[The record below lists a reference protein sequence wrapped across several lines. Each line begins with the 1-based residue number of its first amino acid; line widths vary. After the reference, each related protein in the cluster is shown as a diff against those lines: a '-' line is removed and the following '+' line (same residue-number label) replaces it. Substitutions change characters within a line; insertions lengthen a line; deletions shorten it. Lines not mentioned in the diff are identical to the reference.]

1 MGHIIVYHKVF
12 KLGIVEPRQNSN
24 KLLSIRFIDG
34 VHTINN
40 TTGIENNPFLI
51 TLSDEFENYIIN
63 AKYKNDFDRLTKERA
78 SKLQFDLSSV
88 EITASNEINAKVTSS
103 SFDTQYKVE
112 IKYAN
117 NALLGDCACP
127 VGFDCKHIYRVLDKI
142 HSFYVSNYN
151 SPALDIYNQ
160 VKKVSGYRSP
170 TFLFL
175 SFISFNELKKYF
187 DNKLTDDFIKPLLE
201 TTHLKAD
208 INSFNIIYL
217 YLNIHKKDSLN
228 NYLDSIPANTAIKKF
243 YEANIKEA
251 TNYKFVINKLEKD
264 NFYSLVNDL
273 FEGNYDALL
282 EFALYN
288 KDYKY
293 YDFTSGLN
301 SLIPLCHLT
310 KEDIST
316 ITNLIVNN
324 NAFSKETVDAI
335 KPLLNAEQMLTI
347 YRAKPYLIDLDYSVI
362 DYEDGLE
369 YFSQFNDN
377 ERLKFIKANIN
388 KLEENARYYIE
399 QLFELVNE
407 RYNFSYDCNLYDC
420 LCEFQDASYYA
431 LLFLNVSNNKT
442 FINMH
447 INDAIE
453 RTKHIDLSKLDEYFK
468 FDVINHN
475 EDIYNDEYFLRVS
488 EPSFNFS
495 NCIYINDVDK
505 FVYYYWDN
513 LVCNCLNDKNR
524 TIKNYFDEL
533 NKICKAATTEKLNS
547 IIDATFD
554 KCNNAKKK
562 IVQDEMRTF
571 LLGQSKNKTNKIALK
586 ILNEEK
592 TRLKIELNT
601 NSSLNVYIGKQKLYK
616 IHYVADFIHAVRN
629 EENIDVYKN
638 YKFNCSLEEFDDFSK
653 ELTNILLT
661 CFLANSYESNYFSRF
676 NNIYLNEEGLARL
689 IHLYNG
695 IYREKVFYS
704 LNKEEK
710 EVKFSID
717 ENKVITMSSTFERED
732 LIFAK
737 DGVYYI
743 DRLNKTLSLIKG
755 GDQINSILDFFLSFE
770 GYDIEKNE
778 EFFLKYIYKGNEE
791 LISIPESINKLNE
804 NYQNIEIYI
813 DMEENVLTKKI
824 VVKENGLPIEKNEY
838 STITIENLNFID
850 NLFKNFKFIDNK
862 IVKDEDIYNFLIADI
877 SPLQSICTIYL
888 SEHIKTKN
896 IINFPKQNLRIDYG
910 SSMIEAFWTESSFSN
925 EELEKIYNAL
935 KKKKKFVQLKNN
947 QIINIQNENAKEF
960 YNISEGLRLDK
971 TKLTTEQKT
980 NFYNA
985 FKAINAIEDNKV
997 KEYFTKVIDEVKDFK
1012 NNKLDL
1018 SNINAKLRD
1027 YQIDGV
1033 NWMASLAKH
1042 NLGGILA
1049 DDMGLGK
1056 TLQTIALLNI
1066 DKTAIPS
1073 LIVCP
1078 KSLVFNWYNEFLK
1091 FDPNTK
1097 AIKIFGS
1104 QEERKQIINNIKPNE
1119 HIIYITSYD
1128 SLRNDL
1134 EKYNCTFQYL
1144 ILDEAQAIKTFTSKK
1159 SRSVKQI
1166 KSIHRFALTGTPIEN
1181 SALELWSIFDFLMP
1195 GYLDDIDVFKKRF
1208 ETEDEYKN
1216 IIAKRVSLF
1225 ILRRTKK
1232 DVLNDLPEKIERVIE
1247 AEMTTEQRKTYDA
1260 YCQVAKKALG
1270 QSSSIFE
1277 ILPYLMRLRQICV
1290 EPSMFIENYSGNSG
1304 KMNLIYDYINTLI
1317 KEGHK
1322 VLIFSQFVKA
1332 LNILETH
1339 LNKEKI
1345 KYYLLTGETKAE
1357 ERVIL
1362 CDKFN
1367 NDKTPLFLISLK
1379 AGGNG
1384 LNLTGA
1390 DTVIHIDPW
1399 WNAAVQD
1406 QATDRAHRIGQKN
1419 NVTVLKFICENSIE
1433 EKVIELQ
1440 NMKKDLIDSLISSNE
1455 KSILQLTHD
1464 DIKFLLN

>member
-1 MGHIIVYHKVF
+1 MGHILVYHKLF
-12 KLGIVEPRQNSN
+12 KLGVIEPIQNN
-24 KLLSIRFIDG
+24 NILLSIRFLDG
-34 VHTINN
+34 VHIINN
-40 TTGIENNPFLI
+40 VTGIENNPFLI
-51 TLSDEFENYIIN
+51 TLSDEFEKYIIDGS
-63 AKYKNDFDRLTKERA
+63 YKNDFDKITKERA
-78 SKLQFDLSSV
+78 SKLQFDLSSIQFV
-88 EITASNEINAKVTSS
+88 SSNEISAKVMSS
-103 SFDTQYKVE
+103 SYDTQYDVK
-112 IKYAN
+112 IKYSHPN
-117 NALLGDCACP
+117 LLGDCSCP
-127 VGFDCKHIYRVLDKI
+127 VGFKCKHVYRVLDKI
-142 HSFYVSNYN
+142 YSFYVSNYN

-160 VKKVSGYRSP
+160 IKKVSTYRSP

-175 SFISFNELKKYF
+175 SFKSFNELKKYL
-187 DNKLTDDFIKPLLE
+187 DNKLADNLIQPLLE
-201 TTHLKAD
+201 TSYSKSD
-208 INSFNIIYL
+208 INAFNIIYL
-217 YLNIHKKDSLN
+217 YLDLNKKNNLN
-228 NYLDSIPANTAIKKF
+228 TYLNSISNNTAMKNF
-243 YEANIKEA
+243 YESNIKEA
-251 TNYKFVINKLEKD
+251 TNYRNASHKLEKD
-264 NFYSLVNDL
+264 NFYSLLNDL
-273 FEGNYDALL
+273 FEENYDSILH
-282 EFALYN
+282 FALYN
-288 KDYKY
+288 EDYKY
-293 YDFTSGLN
+293 YDFTSSLN
-301 SLIPLCHLT
+301 SLIPLCNLS
-310 KEDIST
+310 KEDAST
-316 ITNLIVNN
+316 ITNLIINN
-324 NAFSKETVDAI
+324 NAFSKETVNAI
-335 KPLLNAEQMLTI
+335 KPSLSAEQMLAI
-347 YRAKPYLIDLDYSVI
+347 HRAKPYLIDLDYSVI
-362 DYEDGLE
+362 DYEDGVE

-377 ERLKFIKANIN
+377 ERLKFIKANID
-388 KLEENARYYIE
+388 KLEKNAKHYIE
-399 QLFELVNE
+399 QLFELVDK
-407 RYNFSYDCNLYDC
+407 RYFFSYDCNLYDC

-431 LLFLNVSNNKT
+431 LLFLNISNNKT
-442 FINMH
+442 FIKAH

-453 RTKHIDLSKLDEYFK
+453 RTKHIDFSKFDEYFK
-468 FDVINHN
+468 FNVINRD
-475 EDIYNDEYFLRVS
+475 EEIYDDEYFLEVS
-488 EPSFNFS
+488 EPSFDFL
-495 NCIYINDVDK
+495 NCIYINDEDK
-505 FVYYYWDN
+505 FSYYYWKEIDYGGLDETN
-513 LVCNCLNDKNR
+513 PIIKKYFAMLTKICESATSDK
-524 TIKNYFDEL
+524 L
-533 NKICKAATTEKLNS
+533 NKMIE
-547 IIDATFD
+547 DTFA

-571 LLGQSKNKTNKIALK
+571 LLDQSKNKTSKIALK
-586 ILNEEK
+586 ILSEEK
-592 TRLKIELNT
+592 MRIRIELNEYA
-601 NSSLNVYIGKQKLYK
+601 NINVYIGKQKLYK
-616 IHYVADFIHAVRN
+616 VHYVMDFMNAVRN
-629 EENIDVYKN
+629 EETLDVYKE
-638 YKFNCSLEEFDDFSK
+638 YKFNCSLKGFDEFSK
-653 ELTNILLT
+653 ELINILLT
-661 CFLANSYESNYFSRF
+661 CFLVRGFNNDYGSRF
-676 NNIYLNEEGLARL
+676 SNIYLNEEGLTRL

-695 IYREKVFYS
+695 IYYEKIFYS

-710 EVKFSID
+710 EIKFSID
-717 ENKVITMSSTFERED
+717 ENKVITMSPTIARQD
-732 LIFAK
+732 LIYAK

-743 DRLNKTLSLIKG
+743 DKLNKTLSLIKG
-755 GDQINSILDFFLSFE
+755 GEQINSILDFFLSFNE
-770 GYDIEKNE
+770 NDIENNE

-791 LISIPESINKLNE
+791 LISIPESINKLSE

-813 DMEENVLTKKI
+813 DMEENILTKKI
-824 VVKENGLPIEKNEY
+824 IVKENGLPIEESKY
-838 STITIENLNFID
+838 SKITVENLNFID
-850 NLFKNFKFIDNK
+850 NLFKSFKFVDNK
-862 IVKDEDIYNFLIADI
+862 IEKDEDIYNFLIADI

-910 SSMIEAFWTESSFSN
+910 SSMIEAFWAESSFSN

-947 QIINIQNENAKEF
+947 QIINIQNENAQEF

-971 TKLTTEQKT
+971 TKLTNEQKT

-997 KEYFTKVIDEVKDFK
+997 KDYFIKVIDEVKDFK

-1033 NWMASLAKH
+1033 NWMATLVKH
-1042 NLGGILA
+1042 NLCGILA

-1066 DKTAIPS
+1066 DKTNVPS

-1078 KSLVFNWYNEFLK
+1078 KSLIFNWYNEFLK

-1097 AIKIFGS
+1097 VIKIFGT

-1119 HIIYITSYD
+1119 HVIYITSYD
-1128 SLRNDL
+1128 SLRIDL
-1134 EKYNCTFQYL
+1134 EKYNYTFQYL

-1166 KSIHRFALTGTPIEN
+1166 KSNHRFALTGTPIEN

-1208 ETEDEYKN
+1208 ETEEEYKN
-1216 IIAKRVSLF
+1216 MIAKRVSLF

-1232 DVLNDLPEKIERVIE
+1232 DVLNDLPDKIERVIE
-1247 AEMTTEQRKTYDA
+1247 AEMTTEQRKAYDA

-1290 EPSMFIENYSGNSG
+1290 EPSMFIENYSGKSG
-1304 KMNLIYDYINTLI
+1304 KMDLIYDYINALI

-1322 VLIFSQFVKA
+1322 ILIFSQFVKA
-1332 LNILETH
+1332 LNIVENH

>member
-1 MGHIIVYHKVF
+1 MGHILVYHKVF
-12 KLGIVEPRQNSN
+12 KLGVIEPIQNN
-24 KLLSIRFIDG
+24 NTLLSIRFLDG

-40 TTGIENNPFLI
+40 LSGIENNPFLI
-51 TLSDEFENYIIN
+51 TLSDEFEKYIIDGN
-63 AKYKNDFDRLTKERA
+63 YTNNFDKVTKERA
-78 SKLQFDLSSV
+78 SKLQFNLSSIQFDPSNK
-88 EITASNEINAKVTSS
+88 ITAQVASS
-103 SFDTQYKVE
+103 SHNMKYDVK
-112 IKYAN
+112 IKYLN
-117 NALLGDCACP
+117 STLLGNCSCH
-127 VGFDCKHIYRVLDKI
+127 VGFNCKHIYRVLDKI

-175 SFISFNELKKYF
+175 SFKSFNELKKYL
-187 DNKLTDDFIKPLLE
+187 DNTLTDDLINPLLE
-201 TTHLKAD
+201 ISYSKSD
-208 INSFNIIYL
+208 INTFNIIYL
-217 YLNIHKKDSLN
+217 YLDLYKRSNLN
-228 NYLDSIPANTAIKKF
+228 DYLNLISNNPTMKNF
-243 YEANIKEA
+243 YESNIKEV
-251 TNYKFVINKLEKD
+251 TNYRNTHLRLEKD
-264 NFYSLVNDL
+264 NFYSLLNDL
-273 FEGNYDALL
+273 FEENYDSLL
-282 EFALYN
+282 HFALYN
-288 KDYKY
+288 EDYKY
-293 YDFTSGLN
+293 YDFTSSLN
-301 SLIPLCHLT
+301 SLIPLCNLS
-310 KEDIST
+310 KEDVST
-316 ITNLIVNN
+316 ITNLIINN
-324 NAFSKETVDAI
+324 NAFSKETVNAI
-335 KPLLNAEQMLTI
+335 KPSLCAEQMLAI
-347 YRAKPYLIDLDYSVI
+347 HRAKPYLIDLDYSVI
-362 DYEDGLE
+362 DYEDGLV

-377 ERLKFIKANIN
+377 ERLKFIKANID
-388 KLEENARYYIE
+388 KLEKNAKHYIE
-399 QLFELVNE
+399 QLFELVDK
-407 RYNFSYDCNLYDC
+407 RFLFSYDCNLYDC

-442 FINMH
+442 FINAH

-453 RTKHIDLSKLDEYFK
+453 RTKHIDFSKFDEYFK
-468 FDVINHN
+468 FDVINRD
-475 EDIYNDEYFLRVS
+475 EEIYDDEYFREVS
-488 EPSFNFS
+488 EPSFDFS
-495 NCIYINDVDK
+495 NCIYINDEEK
-505 FVYYYWDN
+505 FGYYYWKEIGHSGLDETN
-513 LVCNCLNDKNR
+513 PI
-524 TIKNYFDEL
+524 IKKYFDMLTDACES
-533 NKICKAATTEKLNS
+533 ATSEKLHK
-547 IIDATFD
+547 IIDDTFA

-562 IVQDEMRTF
+562 IVQDEMRIF
-571 LLGQSKNKTNKIALK
+571 LLDQSKNKTSKIALK
-586 ILNEEK
+586 ILSEEK
-592 TRLKIELNT
+592 MRIRIELNEYA
-601 NSSLNVYIGKQKLYK
+601 NINVYIGKQKLYK
-616 IHYVADFIHAVRN
+616 VHYVMDFMNAVRN
-629 EENIDVYKN
+629 EETLDVYKE
-638 YKFNCSLEEFDDFSK
+638 YKFNCSLKGFDEFSK
-653 ELTNILLT
+653 ELINILLT
-661 CFLANSYESNYFSRF
+661 CFLVRGFNNDYGSRF
-676 NNIYLNEEGLARL
+676 SNIYLNEEGLTRL

-695 IYREKVFYS
+695 IYYEKIFYS

-710 EVKFSID
+710 EIKFSID
-717 ENKVITMSSTFERED
+717 ENKIITLSPVVEKEN

-737 DGVYYI
+737 DGVYYL
-743 DRLNKTLSLIKG
+743 DKTNKTLSLIKG
-755 GDQINSILDFFLSFE
+755 GEQINSILNFFLSFDE
-770 GYDIEKNE
+770 YDIENNE

-791 LISIPESINKLNE
+791 LISIPESINKLSE
-804 NYQNIEIYI
+804 NYQNIEVYI

-824 VVKENGLPIEKNEY
+824 IVKENGLPIEESKY
-838 STITIENLNFID
+838 SNITVDNLNFID
-850 NLFKNFKFIDNK
+850 NLFKSFKFSDNK
-862 IVKDEDIYNFLIADI
+862 IEKDEDIYNFLIADI
-877 SPLQSICTIYL
+877 SALQSICTIYL

-896 IINFPKQNLRIDYG
+896 IINFPKQNLRIDYE
-910 SSMIEAFWTESSFSN
+910 SSMIEAFWAESSFSN

-947 QIINIQNENAKEF
+947 QIINIQNENAQEF

-971 TKLTTEQKT
+971 TKLTNEQKT

-997 KEYFTKVIDEVKDFK
+997 KDYFIKVIDEVKDFK

-1033 NWMASLAKH
+1033 NWMVTLVKH
-1042 NLGGILA
+1042 NLCGILA

-1066 DKTAIPS
+1066 DKTNVPS

-1097 AIKIFGS
+1097 IIKIFGT

-1119 HIIYITSYD
+1119 HVIYITSYD

-1166 KSIHRFALTGTPIEN
+1166 KSNHRFALTGTPIEN

-1208 ETEDEYKN
+1208 ETENEYKN

-1232 DVLNDLPEKIERVIE
+1232 DVLNDLPDKIERVIE
-1247 AEMTTEQRKTYDA
+1247 AEMTTEQRKAYDA

-1290 EPSMFIENYSGNSG
+1290 EPSMFIENYSGKSG

-1322 VLIFSQFVKA
+1322 ILIFSQFVKA

-1384 LNLTGA
+1384 LNLIGA